1 MCLAVVCMTVRMYV
15 CVYILMLQSTRR
27 YLRMTECECD
37 SMWYGIPA
45 GDCVYV
51 RSDQEKPFVARI
63 DRMWT
68 DTK

>member
-1 MCLAVVCMTVRMYV
+1 MRHGNT
-15 CVYILMLQSTRR
+15 
-27 YLRMTECECD
+27 
-37 SMWYGIPA
+37 

-68 DTK
+68 DGK